1 MKRAFLISVWF
12 HLLMIVLIVV
22 PTLRLGRRLLRPSVY
37 HVRLVEAPP
46 QSAPPSMQPPA
57 APPRVQPPL
66 KPAPPKPKAK
76 APAKPKAA
84 PPLPHKAEA
93 PPPLKS
99 KTPPPPAPEPAPK
112 PETPP
117 PQPPSPPVQQGPA
130 SPSPSLMV
138 QPKIDTPEFDC
149 SLYCGVLQDKLEGQW
164 TPPSVSAQGPVQ
176 AVVVF
181 TINRDGTVSNV
192 SLETSSGNFYFDQ
205 AALRAVMLAAPL
217 PPLPRT
223 LTSST
228 LRVHAP
234 FTLQASP

>member
-12 HLLMIVLIVV
+12 HLLMIILIVV
-22 PTLRLGRRLLRPSVY
+22 PTLRFGRRLLQPTVY
-37 HVRLVEAPP
+37 QVRVVELPQESAAHVP
-46 QSAPPSMQPPA
+46 QAPA
-57 APPRVQPPL
+57 APPHVQPP

-76 APAKPKAA
+76 APVKPKAV
-84 PPLPHKAEA
+84 PPPRHNAEA
-93 PPPLKS
+93 PPPLKA
-99 KTPPPPAPEPAPK
+99 KPAPPPEPTPAPK
-112 PETPP
+112 PEAPA
-117 PQPPSPPVQQGPA
+117 PQPPPDQQGPSA
-130 SPSPSLMV
+130 STQSLMI
-138 QPKIDTPEFDC
+138 QPKIDEPQFDC
-149 SLYCGVLQDKLEGQW
+149 STYCGVLQDKLEGQW
-164 TPPSVSAQGPVQ
+164 SPPSVTAQGPVQ

-205 AALRAVMLAAPL
+205 AALRAVLLAAPL

-223 LTSST
+223 FTSST